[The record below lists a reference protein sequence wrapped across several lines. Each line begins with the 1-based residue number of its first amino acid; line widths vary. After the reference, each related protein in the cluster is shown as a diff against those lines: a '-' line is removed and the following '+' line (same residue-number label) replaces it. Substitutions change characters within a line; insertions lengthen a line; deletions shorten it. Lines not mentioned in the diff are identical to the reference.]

1 MATPI
6 RYPIGQNMQPVS
18 VSYPNHIP
26 QMIPGPMPGSVVVTV
41 MRPPGGPPLMSHGSI
56 PMVQNAMPMMQ
67 NSATLGAVQV
77 EFGGANP
84 GPPPPTLMLP
94 SGPSSSLI
102 PTSSVPR
109 LSSDLGKCK
118 SFLETLLKLASAP
131 NQPQDM
137 QLRVRALVQDI
148 VVCPYLLTIF
158 SLSLLSIHSVC
169 YHFTFLRM
177 TR

>member
-1 MATPI
+1 MATPL
-6 RYPIGQNMQPVS
+6 RFPLGPNMHPVS

-26 QMIPGPMPGSVVVTV
+26 QVIPGPMAGSVVVTV
-41 MRPPGGPPLMSHGSI
+41 MRPPGGPSLMP
-56 PMVQNAMPMMQ
+56 PMVQNAMPMIQ

-77 EFGGANP
+77 EFGGANS

-102 PTSSVPR
+102 PTSSAPR
-109 LSSDLGKCK
+109 LASDLGKCK

-148 VVCPYLLTIF
+148 VVCSYWITILFIIAGLTLSHHTVFAIIF
-158 SLSLLSIHSVC
+158 L
-169 YHFTFLRM
+169 FLE
-177 TR
+177 